1 MLRVFSVLSA
11 KPILGGIQRGNNVN
25 GNRILFNYLS
35 SKSGGKDVKTAAAPK
50 VATPPSKDA
59 KVSGDKG
66 KTTIAA
72 NAKAEVLHGVQVP
85 KSAIFK
91 LSNLNAMNIP
101 NNNPAL
107 NPSPPTPSSKTTV
120 LLKDL
125 DKSVTEAVLK
135 NHFKD
140 IEGSR
145 VVQLQPGCSIH
156 VMDEAQAIYGK
167 NVLMNKMKLDS
178 IIVNTSLPS
187 LMISNIPDDIA
198 VETIAK
204 SFNKYTPNSVH
215 LFGSYTAQVTVQG
228 AEKALKLSNIVNKLV
243 IGDRT
248 LHSSIVN
255 MSNDNYRV
263 NIYNFSASISAV
275 ETKKTLVEKLGS
287 DYANLAVNITRNN
300 RRNLLRFGEQSESQ
314 QEKIFQT
321 LKDLTIK
328 GHKAE
333 MKSHKL
339 ARPALI
345 IRNVALNDS
354 DVAKLFDNRA
364 GLVRLQYQRRSPD
377 APADV
382 VVAYFNTED
391 DALKTM
397 KVLQSTKLET
407 HKKMNI
413 SYRDFPEPA
422 VKVTSPSSKLTKK
435 DLEELFKAFRP
446 ASIDI
451 SEAGDSAV
459 VKLNSPHEVESACNL
474 LNMKARTGK
483 LQNVT
488 ITESNV
494 FEYGIELGV
503 DSSVTAADI
512 TKALDD
518 LKIHPTSV
526 SSKSNVSAVI
536 TFLHRQH
543 AIDAHKDFTKDIVA
557 FDDKSSAYPSRVTAF
572 PSYALEVSGLAPD
585 KPASE
590 CGNALEGTDIGK
602 ILKINRTGLIKF
614 KRQKFVWSGIKQLRS
629 MAAKGDL
636 KYQPV
641 RFMPVIAAG
650 DEAYDGEGVNEEFD
664 KFSLKLLLK
673 DYMTTDPASRY
684 AVAKNYFQRA
694 LYDARALG
702 DITRILED
710 NVSDSIRQE
719 ASALLKQAPTTANTK
734 RLFELYLQ
742 REDMMAFSEGFNE
755 MIALYGDADESD
767 KYDWSQFGIETDKDL
782 KNMIGKIDELD
793 KEALAPLS
801 KKEIKRREREAQMKE
816 DRGEMAD
823 EEDDKKILIKGENGD
838 EEDQEVS
845 LEDPSQLTD
854 KEGRLWSGV
863 ILNTDIV
870 QKTTPGNRVNSN
882 RALVMIGNLRGAG
895 GFGMGKGKTPNDAI
909 NSAFRAALRNILH
922 IDLYDN
928 FGLAHDLHGKHN
940 ACHAYIKAT
949 SRARAFVGSNF
960 AQEILSRFGISS
972 ASVKLVGRR
981 NPYSMV
987 RAIFNALE
995 KHENID
1001 EYARNRGK
1009 RYLSIKWA
1017 YDNAI

>member
-1 MLRVFSVLSA
+1 MLRVFSVLGS
-11 KPILGGIQRGNNVN
+11 KITLGGIQRGNNASGTRV
-25 GNRILFNYLS
+25 LVNYLS
-35 SKSGGKDVKTAAAPK
+35 SKSGGKDAKAAPPAAAS
-50 VATPPSKDA
+50 SKDA
-59 KVSGDKG
+59 KGTANKG

-72 NAKAEVLHGVQVP
+72 NAKAEVLQGVEIP
-85 KSAIFK
+85 KSNIFK
-91 LSNLNAMNIP
+91 LNNLTAMNIP
-101 NNNPAL
+101 NNNPAI

-125 DKSVTEAVLK
+125 DKSVTESVLK
-135 NHFKD
+135 THLKD

-156 VMDEAQAIYGK
+156 FMDEAQAMYGK
-167 NVLMNKMKLDS
+167 NILMDKMKLDS
-178 IIVNTSLPS
+178 TIVNTSLPS
-187 LMISNIPDDIA
+187 LMINNIPEDIS

-204 SFNKYTPNSVH
+204 CFNKYTINSIH
-215 LFGSYTAQVTVQG
+215 ILGTYTAQITVQS
-228 AEKALKLSNIVNKLV
+228 AENALKLSNAVNKLV

-248 LHSSIVN
+248 LHSNIIN
-255 MSNDNYRV
+255 ITNDKYRV
-263 NIYNFSASISAV
+263 NIYNFSASLSAE
-275 ETKKTLVEKLGS
+275 ETKKIFLEKLGK
-287 DYANLAVNITRNN
+287 DYANLEVNITRNN
-300 RRNLLRFGEQSESQ
+300 RRTLLRFGDQSESQ
-314 QEKIFQT
+314 QEKISQA
-321 LKDLTIK
+321 LKNLTIN

-333 MKSHKL
+333 VKAHKL

-345 IRNVALNDS
+345 IRNVSLNDNDS
-354 DVAKLFDNRA
+354 MKLFESQA
-364 GLVRLQYQRRSPD
+364 GLVRLQHQRRSPD

-382 VVAYFNTED
+382 VVAYFKSEN
-391 DALKTM
+391 DALKAL
-397 KVLQSTKLET
+397 KVLQSTKLEK

-422 VKVTSPSSKLTKK
+422 VKVISPNSKLVKA
-435 DLEELFKAFRP
+435 DLDELFKAFRP
-446 ASIDI
+446 VSVDI
-451 SEAGDSAV
+451 SEAGNSAV
-459 VKLNSPHEVESACNL
+459 VKLNSPHEVASACNL

-483 LQNVT
+483 LQNVS
-488 ITESNV
+488 IVESNV
-494 FEYGIELGV
+494 FEYGVELDFDG
-503 DSSVTAADI
+503 SVSAADI
-512 TKALDD
+512 TKALTD
-518 LKIHPTSV
+518 LKINPTSV
-526 SSKSNVSAVI
+526 SSKSNGSAVI

-543 AIDAHKDFTKDIVA
+543 AIDAHKEFTKDILS
-557 FDDKSSAYPSRVTAF
+557 FDDKKSTYPSRVTTF
-572 PSYALEVSGLAPD
+572 PSYTLEVSGLATD

-590 CGNALEGTDIGK
+590 CEKVLLDTNIGK

-614 KRQKFVWSGIKQLRS
+614 KRQMYVWSGIKQLRS
-629 MAAKGDL
+629 LSAKGDL

-641 RFMPVIAAG
+641 RFMPVISAG
-650 DEAYDGEGVNEEFD
+650 DEAYDSEGIDEEFD

-673 DYMTTDPASRY
+673 DYMSTDPAHRY
-684 AVAKNYFQRA
+684 AVAKNYFERA
-694 LYDARALG
+694 LYDARSLN
-702 DITRILED
+702 DISHILED
-710 NVSDSIRQE
+710 NVSDSIKQE
-719 ASALLKQAPTTANTK
+719 ASSLLKQAPSSANTK
-734 RLFELYLQ
+734 RLFELFLQ
-742 REDMMAFSEGFNE
+742 RQDMLAFSEGFNE
-755 MIALYGDADESD
+755 MIALYGEPDESD
-767 KYDWSQFGIETDKDL
+767 KYDWSQFSIETDKDF
-782 KNMIGKIDELD
+782 KNMMGKIDKLD
-793 KEALAPLS
+793 KEALEPVS
-801 KKEIKRREREAQMKE
+801 KKELKRREREAKLKE
-816 DRGEMAD
+816 DRGETND
-823 EEDDKKILIKGENGD
+823 DEDDKKIVIKGENGD
-838 EEDQEVS
+838 EEDEVVS

-940 ACHAYIKAT
+940 SCHAYIKAT
-949 SRARAFVGSNF
+949 SRARIFVGSNF

-1017 YDNAI
+1017 YDNAV